1 MPLPFDGAD
10 GDDDADDDDDNDAM
24 MMQKEEKGKGKGKKF
39 GSISMF
45 YLLHC
50 LPGPPER
57 KMAVFEHVREV
68 LAPGGVVYGASI
80 LGKGVR
86 QNWFGRAV
94 LAGGNCKG
102 FLDNRGDG
110 EEELRRGLEGWF
122 ERVEGR
128 VDFLV

>member
-1 MPLPFDGAD
+1 MFFLPLPFDR
-10 GDDDADDDDDNDAM
+10 DDDTMTM

-80 LGKGVR
+80 LG
-86 QNWFGRAV
+86 
-94 LAGGNCKG
+94 
-102 FLDNRGDG
+102 
-110 EEELRRGLEGWF
+110 
-122 ERVEGR
+122 
-128 VDFLV
+128 